1 VAEYLELVL
10 PISGKD
16 GRATPYFEDYLYSII
31 RSLGGEGA
39 DPIENTI
46 YNTEASASQ
55 TWTSGYLNRLARRV
69 EALEGDL
76 TMYKTAHSVSQL
88 QLDTAGYTALSK
100 SSAHTARHNEWI
112 EASRGAPITLP
123 DNPLLN
129 DRVRISIG
137 DNSGITVMS
146 SSMNIKVR
154 GDLCFAFSSCIA
166 GESFDAH
173 FFGEYWLIT

>member
-46 YNTEASASQ
+46 YNTEVSASQ
-55 TWTSGYLNRLARRV
+55 AWTSGYLNRLARRV

-88 QLDTAGYTALSK
+88 QVDTAGYTALQK
-100 SSAHTARHNEWI
+100 SSAYTARHNEWI

-137 DNSGITVMS
+137 DNSGITALS
-146 SSMNIKVR
+146 SSMNIKIR
-154 GDLCFAFSSCIA
+154 GELTNSVLFRVA
-166 GESFDAH
+166 GESFDFH
-173 FFGEYWLIT
+173 YFGNYWLAA